1 LLRKGRLKSDPPIA
15 PPQPSPASLASTGVR
30 PHSEAETCFA
40 EAKQAI
46 SQGHF
51 ESALS
56 LLDQTEALAGPLPR
70 LLLTRVN
77 TLRQARHWSEA
88 LLRARELSATHP
100 NSTEAH
106 LALGFIYLLQGLWLD
121 GWREREWRW
130 QQPGFRNLIPAG
142 IPIWDGTSQP
152 DARLWIRCEQGYGDF
167 LQFCRLLPNA
177 AARVGSVVVTV
188 PACLQRL
195 AQASFPKI
203 EFQLETNSPTADTW
217 ISLMSLPDRLQWT
230 PPDTAPP
237 PYFRTNHTGSACPR
251 DAGGP
256 IRRIGW
262 VSAGNPDHFN
272 DHNRSLSPECLRG
285 FRLPPSIQA
294 FRVQPD
300 ARFTDGVPFELL
312 PPEIKL
318 TDFSDTA
325 RWLETLDL
333 VITVDT
339 SVAHLAGGMGI
350 PVWILLPYA
359 PDWRWGTDG
368 ETTRWYR
375 SARLIRQP
383 RPNDWQSALEQ
394 VQRGLESNAA

>member
-1 LLRKGRLKSDPPIA
+1 LA
-15 PPQPSPASLASTGVR
+15 PLASAATR
-30 PHSEAETCFA
+30 LHSEAETCFA
-40 EAKQAI
+40 GAKQAI

-51 ESALS
+51 ESALR

-88 LLRARELSATHP
+88 LLRARELLATHP

-106 LALGFIYLLQGLWLD
+106 LALGFIHLLRGQWLD

-130 QQPGFRNLIPAG
+130 QHPGFRTLIPPG

-167 LQFCRLLPNA
+167 LQFCRLLPDA
-177 AARVGSVVVTV
+177 AARVGAVVVTV

-203 EFQLETNSPTADTW
+203 EFQLETDSPTADTW
-217 ISLMSLPDRLQWT
+217 ISLMSLPDRLRWT
-230 PPDTAPP
+230 PPDTAPL
-237 PYFRTNHTGSACPR
+237 PYLRTDPTAPVRLGHSGA
-251 DAGGP
+251 P

-272 DHNRSLSPECLRG
+272 DHNRSLSPECLGG

-294 FRVQPD
+294 HRVQPD
-300 ARFTDGVPFELL
+300 ARFTDGLPFELL
-312 PPEIKL
+312 PPEIEL

-333 VITVDT
+333 LITVDT
-339 SVAHLAGGMGI
+339 SVAHLAGGLGL

-368 ETTRWYR
+368 ETTRWYG
-375 SARLIRQP
+375 SARLFRQP
-383 RPNDWQSALEQ
+383 QPNDWQSVLQSVQQTLET
-394 VQRGLESNAA
+394 GAA

>member
-1 LLRKGRLKSDPPIA
+1 LKSQAPIA
-15 PPQPSPASLASTGVR
+15 PTRPSPAPLASTGVR

-40 EAKQAI
+40 KAKQAI

-56 LLDQTEALAGPLPR
+56 LLDQTEALAGSLPQ
-70 LLLTRVN
+70 LQLTRVN
-77 TLRQARHWSEA
+77 TLRQARLWPEA
-88 LLRARELSATHP
+88 LRRASELLATHP
-100 NSTEAH
+100 NNTEAH
-106 LALGFIYLLQGLWLD
+106 LALGFIHLLQGLWLD

-130 QQPGFRNLIPAG
+130 QQPGFRHRIPAG
-142 IPIWDGTSQP
+142 IPIWDGKPQA

-167 LQFCRLLPNA
+167 LQFCRLLPDA
-177 AARVGSVVVTV
+177 AARVASVVVTV
-188 PACLQRL
+188 PASLQRL

-230 PPDTAPP
+230 PPDTAPA
-237 PYFRTNHTGSACPR
+237 PYLRTNNTGSACPR
-251 DAGGP
+251 DAGAP

-262 VSAGNPDHFN
+262 VSAGNPDRFN
-272 DHNRSLSPECLRG
+272 DHNRSLSPECLGG
-285 FRLPPSIQA
+285 FRLPTSVQA

-300 ARFTDGVPFELL
+300 ARFTDGLPFELL
-312 PPEIKL
+312 PPQIEL

-339 SVAHLAGGMGI
+339 SVAHLAGGLGL

-368 ETTRWYR
+368 ETTRWYG
-375 SARLIRQP
+375 SARLFRQP
-383 RPNDWQSALEQ
+383 QPNDWQSVLQSVQQTLET
-394 VQRGLESNAA
+394 GAA

>member
-1 LLRKGRLKSDPPIA
+1 MA
-15 PPQPSPASLASTGVR
+15 PLASTAALL
-30 PHSEAETCFA
+30 HSEAETCFA
-40 EAKQAI
+40 EAKQAV
-46 SQGHF
+46 SQGDF
-51 ESALS
+51 ESALR
-56 LLDQTEALAGPLPR
+56 LFDQTEALAGPLPR

-167 LQFCRLLPNA
+167 LQFCRLLPDA
-177 AARVGSVVVTV
+177 AARVASVVVTV
-188 PACLQRL
+188 PASLQRL

-203 EFQLETNSPTADTW
+203 KFQLETASPTADTW

-237 PYFRTNHTGSACPR
+237 PYLRTHHTAPDR
-251 DAGGP
+251 PVRPEAL

-272 DHNRSLSPECLRG
+272 DHKRSLSPESHGG
-285 FRLPPSIQA
+285 FRLPTSIQA

-300 ARFTDGVPFELL
+300 ARFNGELPFELL
-312 PPEIKL
+312 PPEIEL
-318 TDFSDTA
+318 TNFSDTA

-339 SVAHLAGGMGI
+339 SVAHLAGGLGI

-359 PDWRWGTDG
+359 PDWRWGTEG
-368 ETTRWYR
+368 KTTRWYG
-375 SARLIRQP
+375 SARLFRQP
-383 RPNDWQSALEQ
+383 KPNDWQSVLQSVQQALET
-394 VQRGLESNAA
+394 GAA

>member
-1 LLRKGRLKSDPPIA
+1 MLREGRLKSDPPIA
-15 PPQPSPASLASTGVR
+15 PPQPSPAPLASTAAR
-30 PHSEAETCFA
+30 LHSELETCFA
-40 EAKQAI
+40 GAKQAI

-77 TLRQARHWSEA
+77 TLRQARLWPEA
-88 LLRARELSATHP
+88 LLRARELLATHP

-106 LALGFIYLLQGLWLD
+106 LALGFIHLLRGQWLD

-130 QQPGFRNLIPAG
+130 QHPGFRTLIPPG
-142 IPIWDGTSQP
+142 IPIWDSRPKP
-152 DARLWIRCEQGYGDF
+152 DAQLWIRCEQGYGDF
-167 LQFCRLLPNA
+167 LQFCRLLPDA

-203 EFQLETNSPTADTW
+203 EFQLETDPPTADAW

-237 PYFRTNHTGSACPR
+237 PYLRTNNPGFARPR

-272 DHNRSLSPECLRG
+272 DHNRSLSPEGLGG

-300 ARFTDGVPFELL
+300 ARFADDVPFELL
-312 PPEIKL
+312 PPQIEL

-359 PDWRWGTDG
+359 PDWRWSTDG
-368 ETTRWYR
+368 ETTRWYG
-375 SARLIRQP
+375 SARLFRQP
-383 RPNDWQSALEQ
+383 QPNDWQSVLQSVQQALET
-394 VQRGLESNAA
+394 GAA